1 MQPNQLGQP
10 TPQQPNNYPQQPSP
24 ANGNFYVQPNHQ
36 SQPQTQYQQN
46 TQNQYSQIPNPY
58 QTPINQPQNPQ
69 FQNAPYQQTQY
80 PYSPQPQQPTQVAN
94 QPQNSPHQV
103 ASWYSPAKKEPDNKP
118 GSIDSYLNTAKP
130 SSNSANVPG
139 QIINGQ
145 YAVDYLGG
153 IAPDQPIDSV
163 TIGNKTSSKKTF
175 FIGIG
180 IIGAGI
186 LTAMLMLFTPNNKGV
201 SNLNESSLFSSM
213 VSTSEI
219 TKTAGRKIKS
229 SKLRAINSSLNSQLL
244 GSITE
249 MADPLAKSGID
260 SKKLEATAKKP
271 TAKESERIQTLENAR
286 LNATYDRAYSREITY
301 RLDTMLVT
309 LNRIDK
315 INTRASMRE
324 FTKNTRT
331 KLESI
336 KKALDEVSNSI

>member
-1 MQPNQLGQP
+1 
-10 TPQQPNNYPQQPSP
+10 
-24 ANGNFYVQPNHQ
+24 
-36 SQPQTQYQQN
+36 
-46 TQNQYSQIPNPY
+46 
-58 QTPINQPQNPQ
+58 
-69 FQNAPYQQTQY
+69 
-80 PYSPQPQQPTQVAN
+80 
-94 QPQNSPHQV
+94 
-103 ASWYSPAKKEPDNKP
+103 
-118 GSIDSYLNTAKP
+118 
-130 SSNSANVPG
+130 
-139 QIINGQ
+139 
-145 YAVDYLGG
+145 
-153 IAPDQPIDSV
+153 
-163 TIGNKTSSKKTF
+163 
-175 FIGIG
+175 
-180 IIGAGI
+180 
-186 LTAMLMLFTPNNKGV
+186 MLILFTPNNKGV